1 MPIPS
6 SNARPRTVELS
17 WRNKPLQLE
26 LDWVGVA
33 QSAHP
38 LVVFLHEGLGSVS
51 LWKDFPEKFCQAHGL
66 TGLVFSRYGYGDS
79 TPRPHGERWPV
90 DFMEQQAREV
100 VPALLARLGLVKP
113 WLFGHSDGA
122 SIALLVAA
130 RHGDMLSGVI
140 VAAPHIMVE
149 DVTVAAI
156 AEARA
161 AYLAGPLRERLA
173 RHHADV
179 DSAFWGWNDVW
190 LDPAFRNWDIRGEV
204 ARIRVPLLAIQGE
217 DDEYGTIEQV
227 QGIARLLPQAELL
240 VLPGCGHS
248 PHRDAPERVIAAAGQ
263 FIAAHRPAAGTSDSL
278 MDNINKHY

>member
-1 MPIPS
+1 MPNP
-6 SNARPRTVELS
+6 SNARPHTVEIP
-17 WRNKPLQLE
+17 WRNKLLQLE

-33 QSAHP
+33 ESACP
-38 LVVFLHEGLGSVS
+38 PVVFLHEGLGSVS

-66 TGLVFSRYGYGDS
+66 TGLVFSRYGYGRS
-79 TPRPHGERWPV
+79 TARPHDERWPV
-90 DFMEQQAREV
+90 DFMEQQARDV
-100 VPALLARLGLVKP
+100 VPALIARLGLVKP

-130 RHGDMLSGVI
+130 YHGDMLSGAI

-149 DVTVAAI
+149 DISI
-156 AEARA
+156 ASISEARD

-190 LDPAFRNWDIRGEV
+190 LDPAFRRWDIRNEV

-217 DDEYGTIEQV
+217 DDEYGTLEQV
-227 QGIARLLPQAELL
+227 EAIGRLVPQAQ
-240 VLPGCGHS
+240 VLILPRCGHS
-248 PHRDAPERVIAAAGQ
+248 PHRDAPARVIEAAGR
-263 FIAAHRPAAGTSDSL
+263 FIVEHGPARP
-278 MDNINKHY
+278 